1 MLRLEDDFPAVAP
14 VDMQPQEDPVSED
27 GSPMVET
34 GTTGIQVLHAEND
47 RQKGIGLK
55 L

>member
-1 MLRLEDDFPAVAP
+1 MLRLDEDFPAVAP
-14 VDMQPQEDPVSED
+14 VDMQPQEDPAAGE
-27 GSPMVET
+27 GSPMVESDT
-34 GTTGIQVLHAEND
+34 FGMQVLHAEND

>member
-14 VDMQPQEDPVSED
+14 VDMQPQDEPVEGA

-34 GTTGIQVLHAEND
+34 DTVGMQVLHAEND